1 MSWKIPHDFI
11 TGFVDLVSLSLEEVK
26 EIATF
31 ISAIPTGT
39 GPEKFESLLN
49 SNFSSLNLAEI
60 SPMIFSFGNIL
71 LNVEDDDTIESISE
85 MLAKDLLNNSEIT
98 KEEIE
103 EKHLEDKLII
113 LFQSA
118 NNIKCTYKAFDLISE
133 NDNIYKKG
141 RIFSDIRLLFDDNI
155 QVNSED
161 RKAVIIHRLKLES
174 SKNDEDRNYYFSL
187 DSLDLFRMKELIER
201 AIVKEEKIKSDYP
214 NIKFIEITD

>member
-11 TGFVDLVSLSLEEVK
+11 DGFLHLVNFSLDEVK

-31 ISAIPTGT
+31 ISTIPPGT
-39 GPEKFESLLN
+39 GPEKFESSL
-49 SNFSSLNLAEI
+49 SANFPDLDLSEL

-71 LNVEDDDTIESISE
+71 LNIEDDTIESISQ
-85 MLAKDLLNNSEIT
+85 MLAKDLVNTSDILE
-98 KEEIE
+98 EEIE
-103 EKHLEDKLII
+103 EKHLEEKLNI
-113 LFQSA
+113 LFLSS

-133 NDNIYKKG
+133 NDNVYKNG
-141 RIFSDIRLLFDDNI
+141 RIFSDIRLLFDDDI
-155 QVNSED
+155 QINSDD

-201 AIVKEEKIKSDYP
+201 AIIKEEKIKSDYP

>member
-11 TGFVDLVSLSLEEVK
+11 SGFIELVNLPLG
-26 EIATF
+26 EIKKIASF
-31 ISAIPTGT
+31 ISTIPPGT
-39 GPEKFESLLN
+39 GPEKFESSLN
-49 SNFSSLNLAEI
+49 SSFVDLDLSEL

-71 LNVEDDDTIESISE
+71 LNIEDDSIESVSQ
-85 MLAKDLLNNSEIT
+85 MLAKDLLNISEIN

-103 EKHLEDKLII
+103 EKHLEEKLNI

-118 NNIKCTYKAFDLISE
+118 NNIKCTFKAFDLISD

-141 RIFSDIRLLFDDNI
+141 RIFSDIRLLFDDDI

-174 SKNDEDRNYYFSL
+174 NKNDQDRNYYFSL

-201 AIVKEEKIKSDYP
+201 AIIKEEKIKSDYP